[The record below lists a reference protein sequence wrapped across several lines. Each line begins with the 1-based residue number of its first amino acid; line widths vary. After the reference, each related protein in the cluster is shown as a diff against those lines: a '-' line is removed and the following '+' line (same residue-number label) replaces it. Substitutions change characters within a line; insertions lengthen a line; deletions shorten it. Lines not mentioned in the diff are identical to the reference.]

1 MEKELYYFSPPS
13 LLSARTAQLGLV
25 SYAARFPRVTYS
37 LSPQRPS
44 RPAQQRHP
52 RSPLSRRVS
61 LTSRSCL
68 SAASSPSSSSCLARH
83 CSAAAES
90 PWPPRLAFTLRPKL
104 LLAINTGC
112 PQPCLPNP
120 SFKAASLRRRAT
132 LALAAATELNLPK
145 LRTASIRSAPW

>member
-44 RPAQQRHP
+44 RPAQQRHL

-61 LTSRSCL
+61 LTSRSRL
-68 SAASSPSSSSCLARH
+68 SIAFLLPLTRFRAR
-83 CSAAAES
+83 
-90 PWPPRLAFTLRPKL
+90 
-104 LLAINTGC
+104 
-112 PQPCLPNP
+112 
-120 SFKAASLRRRAT
+120 LRRRRKSTSAT
-132 LALAAATELNLPK
+132 TTSWRAAHATP
-145 LRTASIRSAPW
+145 SS